1 MKRFSRILLSA
12 LLMAALTLPAAA
24 VTKVRGYPGFA
35 DIPSTE
41 SPYFGPVKACY
52 EAGLLNGVTDTAFEP
67 QGNLSIA
74 QLVVLAARLY
84 NIQQGG
90 KGEIPA
96 LPTEAMMKTSCL
108 RFYDDGGTLLKSFRP
123 GDMVTFNALGDGLF
137 LSLSETPDDPAL
149 PETCTMEV
157 GLEGYGSPRRYEG
170 IRESYTPLPG
180 VMTQGL
186 SGTGYRFLD
195 ERAAAVSLFFLNL
208 NQEQIEQ
215 LSGGW
220 WFPAAFYL
228 ASEGCFN
235 LSGDLIYRANLKHE
249 EDYDPLAGFSAP
261 ASRAFFAWLVDAVTG
276 ELPVL
281 NEAVSI
287 PDVTE
292 ETPDAEAI
300 LRLYRAG
307 VLTGVDAAGNFKG
320 SAPLT
325 RGQAA
330 ILLSRVIEPTARK
343 GAA

>member
-1 MKRFSRILLSA
+1 MKRFSCFLLSA

-90 KGEIPA
+90 SGTVPE
-96 LPTEAMMKTSCL
+96 LPDLSQSYL
-108 RFYDDGGTLLKSFRP
+108 RFRSEDGGIIASYSLEDVVP
-123 GDMVTFNALGDGLF
+123 TFNGGAHPYI
-137 LSLSETPDDPAL
+137 SLSPEENNPAL
-149 PETCTMEV
+149 PETCRLEI
-157 GLEGYGSPRRYEG
+157 GFEGYNHLR
-170 IRESYTPLPG
+170 SYTGTRQSFHSEPG
-180 VMTQGL
+180 CMTEGFE
-186 SGTGYRFLD
+186 GTGYSFTDMDAGTVFWYQHQFWYMSRNSADL
-195 ERAAAVSLFFLNL
+195 RSA
-208 NQEQIEQ
+208 
-215 LSGGW
+215 W

-235 LSGDLIYRANLKHE
+235 LSGDLIDRANPEHK
-249 EDYDPLAGFSAP
+249 EDYDPLTGFSAP

-292 ETPDAEAI
+292 ETPDADAI

-307 VLTGVDAAGNFKG
+307 VLTGVDAEGSFKG

-343 GAA
+343 GGA